1 MLWGIKRGG
10 FALDY
15 RITVEK
21 VLTWGQAQAKP
32 FHNQWGNQTGP
43 RRGRNKWAQSGGGE
57 SGSPGK
63 QRQGGGRVAL
73 LAAELGPG
81 QQRSQ
86 AGSLGPRSGLR
97 QRQDAFKGI
106 YLREMS
112 ALAKSGGLLACCS
125 LAFESKES
133 GAGLSPR
140 SRGFINTAQH
150 TLAAI
155 NK

>member
-1 MLWGIKRGG
+1 MGAEWGRGVRVSWK
-10 FALDY
+10 A
-15 RITVEK
+15 E
-21 VLTWGQAQAKP
+21 A
-32 FHNQWGNQTGP
+32 
-43 RRGRNKWAQSGGGE
+43 RR
-57 SGSPGK
+57 
-63 QRQGGGRVAL
+63 RQGGPPR
-73 LAAELGPG
+73 AELGPG

-106 YLREMS
+106 DLREMS

-133 GAGLSPR
+133 CEGLSPR